1 MKKNRMNGLHQ
12 SKASQAAVSAA
23 EVPTDAQHVIMA
35 HAIFLLLH
43 FPVSALAP
51 QSENVAIIF

>member
-1 MKKNRMNGLHQ
+1 MNSDNLFFLILWQ
-12 SKASQAAVSAA
+12 TALQIA
-23 EVPTDAQHVIMA
+23 PQY
-35 HAIFLLLH
+35 AIFLSLH